1 MTDPKIEVTF
11 INLSEVKLRD
21 IIREE
26 MQSFVN
32 AVLEQQNRI
41 EAEDTLFDVSG
52 VAKYMNLSTATIYSK
67 VSRGELPCM
76 KKGKQLYFSKK
87 AITEYIHSGNKNT
100 NTQTPC
106 SDQQYDNEKRVSLFR
121 NDRKDKD
128 SQPDYNGSC
137 QIESLFD
144 TTCEAVTNDEI
155 HQWLEDYELPR
166 TEDNIE
172 KGITAISMKKLGWA
186 KTMASA
192 TAWADAMA
200 QATNALIK
208 SQTRK

>member
-100 NTQTPC
+100 NTQTP
-106 SDQQYDNEKRVSLFR
+106 
-121 NDRKDKD
+121 
-128 SQPDYNGSC
+128 
-137 QIESLFD
+137 
-144 TTCEAVTNDEI
+144 
-155 HQWLEDYELPR
+155 
-166 TEDNIE
+166 
-172 KGITAISMKKLGWA
+172 
-186 KTMASA
+186 
-192 TAWADAMA
+192 
-200 QATNALIK
+200 
-208 SQTRK
+208 